1 MFSVRHL
8 WQHLDTFPSWIA
20 SRPTLNLSV
29 ASEDTPVRCVTCAS
43 RCQPRCGLIA
53 FGLRRTVGFFSKTLV
68 SSLLLAVVLGIVW
81 LASYLASWSTLED
94 GRHWFWAVWTLLAAV
109 LAFVHVLFTPALW
122 MLVNAVRAVPIGFPG
137 SAQPC
142 SRLHGFL
149 QVLRHD
155 IATFARTRLTAE
167 TIQSGAG
174 FAELQSLAADMH
186 AISASWTTYLVPSVF
201 CTVLGMFFAIVC
213 AASEATNSTHWV
225 VVAVTESAVL
235 LVVLMSAGLTTSAY
249 GHEPQ
254 RAAYALVREG
264 GETDASLQLAI
275 QNFITCA
282 NAVLL

>member
-1 MFSVRHL
+1 MR
-8 WQHLDTFPSWIA
+8 
-20 SRPTLNLSV
+20 SR
-29 ASEDTPVRCVTCAS
+29 
-43 RCQPRCGLIA
+43 
-53 FGLRRTVGFFSKTLV
+53 LV
-68 SSLLLAVVLGIVW
+68 SLALLN
-81 LASYLASWSTLED
+81 
-94 GRHWFWAVWTLLAAV
+94 H
-109 LAFVHVLFTPALW
+109 
-122 MLVNAVRAVPIGFPG
+122 
-137 SAQPC
+137 AQGC
-142 SRLHGFL
+142 MVFL

-186 AISASWTTYLVPSVF
+186 AISASWTTYLVACIF

-282 NAVLL
+282 NVVLL